1 MLQKQL
7 IDVEEEGGQ
16 LGLLPSGQLTATGGP
31 TFTILQSQEKSQ
43 MNQNYNMINTVTIR

>member
-7 IDVEEEGGQ
+7 TDVEEEGGQ

-31 TFTILQSQEKSQ
+31 PFTIPQSPEISQ
-43 MNQNYNMINTVTIR
+43 MIQNYNMINTVTIR